1 VKAILTIA
9 FVLFCICLSAV
20 DYIDVVYTKNGDVL
34 KGIIIENIPND
45 KIKVDING
53 VVVTV
58 MYDQIIKLAKEE
70 IDTTSTKVTKRNAI
84 SKTVNENDSDL
95 PFHKKYGLLVGVNSA
110 TVKVDNSEGDDIS
123 SVWGFSFGGFATFQT
138 SPNIIIQPELIYT
151 GKGAKS
157 EFYDYDDDYDYE
169 YKETEE
175 LKFAYL
181 EVPVL
186 FKYAIQTG
194 NMYITPFI
202 GPSLSIVMSGK
213 SSYDVYLY
221 EDGYEGEASGTRD
234 IKNQMEDIDF
244 GLNFGTDLYF
254 SEKIFLQLKYD
265 LGLSKIFTG
274 SSDYVVAK
282 NRVLSLSMGVSF

>member
-1 VKAILTIA
+1 MKAILTIA

-95 PFHKKYGLLVGVNSA
+95 PFHKKYGLLGGVNSA
-110 TVKVDNSEGDDIS
+110 TAKVDNSEGVDIS

-151 GKGAKS
+151 GKGFKT
-157 EFYDYDDDYDYE
+157 EINLDDYDYE

-202 GPSLSIVMSGK
+202 GPSLSIAMSGK
-213 SSYDVYLY
+213 VSYDSYQYYQNY
-221 EDGYEGEASGTRD
+221 EEEDSGSMD

-265 LGLSKIFTG
+265 LGLSKIFTK
-274 SSDYVVAK
+274 SVLESK

>member
-1 VKAILTIA
+1 MKAILTIA

-95 PFHKKYGLLVGVNSA
+95 PFHKKYGLLGGVNSA
-110 TVKVDNSEGDDIS
+110 TAKVDNSEGVDIS

-151 GKGAKS
+151 GKGFKT
-157 EFYDYDDDYDYE
+157 EINLDDYDYE
-169 YKETEE
+169 YKETDEW
-175 LKFAYL
+175 KFAYL

-186 FKYAIQTG
+186 FKYVFQTG

-265 LGLSKIFTG
+265 LGLSKIFTK
-274 SSDYVVAK
+274 SVLESK

>member
-1 VKAILTIA
+1 MKAILTIA

-95 PFHKKYGLLVGVNSA
+95 PFHKKYGLLGGVNSA
-110 TVKVDNSEGDDIS
+110 TAKVDNSEGVDIS

-151 GKGAKS
+151 GKGFKT
-157 EFYDYDDDYDYE
+157 EINLDDYDYE

-186 FKYAIQTG
+186 FKYVFQTG

-202 GPSLSIVMSGK
+202 GPSLSIAMSGK
-213 SSYDVYLY
+213 VSYDSYQYYQNY
-221 EDGYEGEASGTRD
+221 EEEDSGSMD

-265 LGLSKIFTG
+265 LGLSKIFTK
-274 SSDYVVAK
+274 SVLESK

>member
-1 VKAILTIA
+1 MKAILTIA

-95 PFHKKYGLLVGVNSA
+95 PFHKKYGLLGGVNSA
-110 TVKVDNSEGDDIS
+110 TAKVDNSEGVDIS

-151 GKGAKS
+151 GKGFKT
-157 EFYDYDDDYDYE
+157 EINLDVYDYE
-169 YKETEE
+169 YKETDEW
-175 LKFAYL
+175 KFAYL

-186 FKYAIQTG
+186 FKYVFQTG

-202 GPSLSIVMSGK
+202 GPSLSIAMSGK
-213 SSYDVYLY
+213 VSYDSYQYYQNY
-221 EDGYEGEASGTRD
+221 EEEDSGSMD

-265 LGLSKIFTG
+265 LGLSKIFTK
-274 SSDYVVAK
+274 SVLESK

>member
-1 VKAILTIA
+1 MKAILTIA

-95 PFHKKYGLLVGVNSA
+95 PFHKKYGLLGGVNSA
-110 TVKVDNSEGDDIS
+110 TAKVDNSEGVDIS

-151 GKGAKS
+151 GKGFKT
-157 EFYDYDDDYDYE
+157 EINLDVYDYE
-169 YKETEE
+169 YKETDEW
-175 LKFAYL
+175 KFAYL

-186 FKYAIQTG
+186 FKYVFQTG

-202 GPSLSIVMSGK
+202 GPSLSIAMSGK
-213 SSYDVYLY
+213 VSYDSYQYYQNY
-221 EDGYEGEASGTRD
+221 EEEDSGSMD

-265 LGLSKIFTG
+265 LGLSKIFPK
-274 SSDYVVAK
+274 SVLESK

>member
-95 PFHKKYGLLVGVNSA
+95 PFHKKYGLLGGVNSA
-110 TVKVDNSEGDDIS
+110 TAKVDNSEGVDIS

-151 GKGAKS
+151 GKGFKT
-157 EFYDYDDDYDYE
+157 EINLDDYDYE
-169 YKETEE
+169 YKETDEW
-175 LKFAYL
+175 KFAYL

-186 FKYAIQTG
+186 FKYVFQTG

-202 GPSLSIVMSGK
+202 GPSLSIAMSGK
-213 SSYDVYLY
+213 VSYDSYQYYQNY
-221 EDGYEGEASGTRD
+221 EEEDSGSMD

-244 GLNFGTDLYF
+244 VLNFGTDLYF

-265 LGLSKIFTG
+265 LGLSKIFTK
-274 SSDYVVAK
+274 SVLESK

>member
-1 VKAILTIA
+1 MKAILTIA

-95 PFHKKYGLLVGVNSA
+95 PFHKKYGLLGGVNSA
-110 TVKVDNSEGDDIS
+110 TAKVDNSEGVDIS

-151 GKGAKS
+151 GK
-157 EFYDYDDDYDYE
+157 EFKTEINLDDYDYE
-169 YKETEE
+169 YKETDEW
-175 LKFAYL
+175 KFAYL

-186 FKYAIQTG
+186 FKYVFQTG

-202 GPSLSIVMSGK
+202 GPSLSIAMSGK
-213 SSYDVYLY
+213 VSYDSYQYYQNY
-221 EDGYEGEASGTRD
+221 EEEDSGSMD

-265 LGLSKIFTG
+265 LGLSKIFPK
-274 SSDYVVAK
+274 SVLESK

>member
-1 VKAILTIA
+1 
-9 FVLFCICLSAV
+9 V

-95 PFHKKYGLLVGVNSA
+95 PFHKKYGLLGGVNSA
-110 TVKVDNSEGDDIS
+110 TAKVDNSEGVDIS

-265 LGLSKIFTG
+265 LGLSKIFTK
-274 SSDYVVAK
+274 SVLESK

>member
-1 VKAILTIA
+1 MKAILTIA

-151 GKGAKS
+151 GKGFKT
-157 EFYDYDDDYDYE
+157 EINLDDYDYE

-265 LGLSKIFTG
+265 LGLSKIFTK
-274 SSDYVVAK
+274 SVLESK

>member
-95 PFHKKYGLLVGVNSA
+95 PFHKKYGLLGGVNSA
-110 TVKVDNSEGDDIS
+110 TAKVDNSEGVDIS

-151 GKGAKS
+151 GKGFKT
-157 EFYDYDDDYDYE
+157 EINLDDYDYE
-169 YKETEE
+169 YKETDEW
-175 LKFAYL
+175 KFAYL

-186 FKYAIQTG
+186 FKYVFQTG

-202 GPSLSIVMSGK
+202 GPSLSIAMSGK
-213 SSYDVYLY
+213 VSYDSYQYYQNY
-221 EDGYEGEASGTRD
+221 EEEDSGSMD

-265 LGLSKIFTG
+265 LGLSKIFTK
-274 SSDYVVAK
+274 SVLESK

>member
-1 VKAILTIA
+1 MKAILTIA

-151 GKGAKS
+151 GKGFKT
-157 EFYDYDDDYDYE
+157 EINLDDYDYE
-169 YKETEE
+169 YKETDEW
-175 LKFAYL
+175 KFAYL

-265 LGLSKIFTG
+265 LGLSKIFTK
-274 SSDYVVAK
+274 SVLESK

>member
-1 VKAILTIA
+1 MKAILTIA

-95 PFHKKYGLLVGVNSA
+95 PFHKKYGLLGGVNSA
-110 TVKVDNSEGDDIS
+110 TAKVDNSEGVDIS

-151 GKGAKS
+151 GKGFKT
-157 EFYDYDDDYDYE
+157 EINLDDYDYE
-169 YKETEE
+169 YKETDEW
-175 LKFAYL
+175 KFAYL

-202 GPSLSIVMSGK
+202 GPSLSIAMSGK
-213 SSYDVYLY
+213 VSYDSYQYYQNY
-221 EDGYEGEASGTRD
+221 EEEDSGSMD

-265 LGLSKIFTG
+265 LGLSKIFTK
-274 SSDYVVAK
+274 SVLESK

>member
-1 VKAILTIA
+1 MKAILTIA

-95 PFHKKYGLLVGVNSA
+95 PFHKKYGLLGGVNSA
-110 TVKVDNSEGDDIS
+110 TAKVDNSEGVDIS

-151 GKGAKS
+151 GKGFKT
-157 EFYDYDDDYDYE
+157 EINLDDYDYE
-169 YKETEE
+169 YKETDEW
-175 LKFAYL
+175 KFAYL

-186 FKYAIQTG
+186 FKYVFQTG
-194 NMYITPFI
+194 KMYITPFI
-202 GPSLSIVMSGK
+202 GPSLSIAMSGK
-213 SSYDVYLY
+213 VSYDSYQYYQNY
-221 EDGYEGEASGTRD
+221 EEEDSGSMD

-265 LGLSKIFTG
+265 LGLSKIFTK
-274 SSDYVVAK
+274 SVLESK

>member
-95 PFHKKYGLLVGVNSA
+95 PFHKKYGLLGGVNSA
-110 TVKVDNSEGDDIS
+110 TAKVDNSEGVDIS

-151 GKGAKS
+151 GKGFKT
-157 EFYDYDDDYDYE
+157 EINLDVYDYE
-169 YKETEE
+169 YKETDEW
-175 LKFAYL
+175 KFAYL

-186 FKYAIQTG
+186 FKYVFQTG

-202 GPSLSIVMSGK
+202 GPSLSIAMSGK
-213 SSYDVYLY
+213 VSYDSYQYYQNY
-221 EDGYEGEASGTRD
+221 EEEDSGSMD

-265 LGLSKIFTG
+265 LGLSKIFTK
-274 SSDYVVAK
+274 SVLESK

>member
-1 VKAILTIA
+1 MKAILTIA

-95 PFHKKYGLLVGVNSA
+95 PFHKKYGLLGGVNSA
-110 TVKVDNSEGDDIS
+110 TAKVDNSEGVDIS

-151 GKGAKS
+151 GKGFKT
-157 EFYDYDDDYDYE
+157 EINLDDYDYE
-169 YKETEE
+169 YKETDEW
-175 LKFAYL
+175 KFAYL

>member
-1 VKAILTIA
+1 MKAILTIA

-95 PFHKKYGLLVGVNSA
+95 PFHKKYGLLGGVNSA
-110 TVKVDNSEGDDIS
+110 TAKVDNSEGVDIS

-151 GKGAKS
+151 GKGFKT
-157 EFYDYDDDYDYE
+157 EINLDVYDYE
-169 YKETEE
+169 YKETDEW
-175 LKFAYL
+175 KFAYL

-186 FKYAIQTG
+186 FKYVFQTG

-202 GPSLSIVMSGK
+202 GPSLSIAMSGK
-213 SSYDVYLY
+213 VSYDSYLY
-221 EDGYEGEASGTRD
+221 YQNYEEEDSGSMD

-265 LGLSKIFTG
+265 LGLSKIFTK
-274 SSDYVVAK
+274 SVLESK

>member
-1 VKAILTIA
+1 MKAILTIA

-20 DYIDVVYTKNGDVL
+20 DYIDVVYTKNGNVL

-95 PFHKKYGLLVGVNSA
+95 PFHKKYGLLGGVNSA
-110 TVKVDNSEGDDIS
+110 TAKVDNSEGVDIS

-151 GKGAKS
+151 GKGFKT
-157 EFYDYDDDYDYE
+157 EINLDDYDYE
-169 YKETEE
+169 YKETDEW
-175 LKFAYL
+175 KFAYL

-186 FKYAIQTG
+186 FKYVFQTG

-202 GPSLSIVMSGK
+202 GPSLSIAMSGK
-213 SSYDVYLY
+213 VSYDSYQYYQNY
-221 EDGYEGEASGTRD
+221 EEEDSGSMD

-265 LGLSKIFTG
+265 LGLSKIFTK
-274 SSDYVVAK
+274 SVLESK

>member
-1 VKAILTIA
+1 MNRQLVQDIIKAGNKAIETVSIRYT
-9 FVLFCICLSAV
+9 V
-20 DYIDVVYTKNGDVL
+20 DTEDNRYYCYDGLYYDDNHIKF
-34 KGIIIENIPND
+34 ND
-45 KIKVDING
+45 
-53 VVVTV
+53 
-58 MYDQIIKLAKEE
+58 
-70 IDTTSTKVTKRNAI
+70 
-84 SKTVNENDSDL
+84 
-95 PFHKKYGLLVGVNSA
+95 
-110 TVKVDNSEGDDIS
+110 
-123 SVWGFSFGGFATFQT
+123 
-138 SPNIIIQPELIYT
+138 
-151 GKGAKS
+151 
-157 EFYDYDDDYDYE
+157 DYDDDYDYE

-202 GPSLSIVMSGK
+202 GPSLSIAMSGK
-213 SSYDVYLY
+213 VSYDSYQYYQNY
-221 EDGYEGEASGTRD
+221 EEEDSGSMD

-265 LGLSKIFTG
+265 LGLSKIFTK
-274 SSDYVVAK
+274 SVLESK

>member
-1 VKAILTIA
+1 MKAILTIA

-110 TVKVDNSEGDDIS
+110 TAKVDNSEGVDIS

-151 GKGAKS
+151 GKGFKT
-157 EFYDYDDDYDYE
+157 EINLDDYDYE
-169 YKETEE
+169 YKETDEW
-175 LKFAYL
+175 KFAYL

-186 FKYAIQTG
+186 FKYVFQTG

-202 GPSLSIVMSGK
+202 GPSLSIAMSGK
-213 SSYDVYLY
+213 VSYDSYQYYQNY
-221 EDGYEGEASGTRD
+221 EEEDSGSMD

-265 LGLSKIFTG
+265 LGLSKIFTK
-274 SSDYVVAK
+274 SVLESK

>member
-95 PFHKKYGLLVGVNSA
+95 PFHKKYGLLGGVNSA
-110 TVKVDNSEGDDIS
+110 TAKVDNSEGVDIS

-151 GKGAKS
+151 GKGFKT
-157 EFYDYDDDYDYE
+157 EINLDVYDYE
-169 YKETEE
+169 YKETDEW
-175 LKFAYL
+175 KFAYL

-186 FKYAIQTG
+186 FKYVFQTG

-202 GPSLSIVMSGK
+202 GPSLSIAMSGK
-213 SSYDVYLY
+213 VSYDSYQYYQNY
-221 EDGYEGEASGTRD
+221 EEEDSGSMD

-265 LGLSKIFTG
+265 LGLSKIFPK
-274 SSDYVVAK
+274 SVLESK

>member
-1 VKAILTIA
+1 
-9 FVLFCICLSAV
+9 V

-151 GKGAKS
+151 GKGFKT
-157 EFYDYDDDYDYE
+157 EINLDDYDYE
-169 YKETEE
+169 YKETDEW
-175 LKFAYL
+175 KFAYL

-186 FKYAIQTG
+186 FKYVFQTG

-202 GPSLSIVMSGK
+202 GPSLSIAMSGK
-213 SSYDVYLY
+213 VSYDSYQYYQNY
-221 EDGYEGEASGTRD
+221 EEEDSGSMD

-265 LGLSKIFTG
+265 LGLSKIFTK
-274 SSDYVVAK
+274 SVLESK

>member
-1 VKAILTIA
+1 MKAILTIA

-95 PFHKKYGLLVGVNSA
+95 PFHKKYGLLGGVNSA
-110 TVKVDNSEGDDIS
+110 TAKVDNSEGVDIS

-151 GKGAKS
+151 GKGFKT
-157 EFYDYDDDYDYE
+157 EINLDDYDYE
-169 YKETEE
+169 YKETDEW
-175 LKFAYL
+175 KFAYL

-186 FKYAIQTG
+186 FKYVFQTG

-202 GPSLSIVMSGK
+202 GPSLSIAMSGK
-213 SSYDVYLY
+213 VSYDSYQYYQNY
-221 EDGYEGEASGTRD
+221 EEEDSGSMD

-265 LGLSKIFTG
+265 LGLSKIFTK
-274 SSDYVVAK
+274 SVLESK

>member
-1 VKAILTIA
+1 
-9 FVLFCICLSAV
+9 V

-95 PFHKKYGLLVGVNSA
+95 PFHKKYGLLGGVNSA
-110 TVKVDNSEGDDIS
+110 TAKVDNSEGVDIS

-151 GKGAKS
+151 GK
-157 EFYDYDDDYDYE
+157 EFKTEINLDDYDYE
-169 YKETEE
+169 YKETDEW
-175 LKFAYL
+175 KFAYL

-186 FKYAIQTG
+186 FKYVFQTG

-202 GPSLSIVMSGK
+202 GPSLSIAMSGK
-213 SSYDVYLY
+213 VSYDSYQYYQNY
-221 EDGYEGEASGTRD
+221 EEEDSGSMD

-265 LGLSKIFTG
+265 LGLSKIFPK
-274 SSDYVVAK
+274 SVLESK

>member
-1 VKAILTIA
+1 MKAILTIA

-95 PFHKKYGLLVGVNSA
+95 PFHKKYGLLGGVNSA
-110 TVKVDNSEGDDIS
+110 TAKVDNSEGVDIS

-151 GKGAKS
+151 GKGFKT
-157 EFYDYDDDYDYE
+157 EINLDDYDYE

-186 FKYAIQTG
+186 FKYVFQTG

-265 LGLSKIFTG
+265 LGLSKIFTK
-274 SSDYVVAK
+274 SVLESK